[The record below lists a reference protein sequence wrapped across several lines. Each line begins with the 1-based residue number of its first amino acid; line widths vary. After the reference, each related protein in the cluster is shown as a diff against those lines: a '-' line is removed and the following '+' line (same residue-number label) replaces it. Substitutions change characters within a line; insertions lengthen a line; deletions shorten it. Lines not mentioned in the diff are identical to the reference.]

1 MSGVTG
7 HNGSHRAGALELLS
21 IVESERAHLRRFF
34 FRRLRRRGV
43 LLVSPLCKGV
53 ARFPCSFRAVAAT
66 LAPVS
71 PSAWLLPCTGG
82 LVRAPAPG
90 PVVAGS
96 SLHTAT
102 PPRAASSS
110 ARSVRDRGQS
120 PVQPA
125 PDSPWNGNN
134 STPSTNHVSTV
145 ETYSALRG
153 YDGTI
158 RVQSPSPFSHSSLSS
173 ATLRATEESGTV
185 TEDAALGVLST
196 LRALHSARHSVT
208 VLPTFAHHRTERIE
222 SFTGTHLFRTISGAR
237 TRTRTREREREPQ
250 PSGLP
255 MKKNKK

>member
-1 MSGVTG
+1 MTG
-7 HNGSHRAGALELLS
+7 YNGSRRAGALELVS

-120 PVQPA
+120 PLQPA
-125 PDSPWNGNN
+125 PDSPWNGND
-134 STPSTNHVSTV
+134 STPSSNHVSTV
-145 ETYSALRG
+145 EAYSALRG
-153 YDGTI
+153 YDATI

-173 ATLRATEESGTV
+173 ATLRATQDRDRSGRRGTPV
-185 TEDAALGVLST
+185 YRRSALCT
-196 LRALHSARHSVT
+196 LPDTRSPFFPPLPPTAQRELNRSLART
-208 VLPTFAHHRTERIE
+208 CFARYR
-222 SFTGTHLFRTISGAR
+222 GAR
-237 TRTRTREREREPQ
+237 TRA
-250 PSGLP
+250 
-255 MKKNKK
+255 